1 MIYDDLKLGN
11 VVNNA
16 ITISMIL

>member
-11 VVNNA
+11 IVNNE